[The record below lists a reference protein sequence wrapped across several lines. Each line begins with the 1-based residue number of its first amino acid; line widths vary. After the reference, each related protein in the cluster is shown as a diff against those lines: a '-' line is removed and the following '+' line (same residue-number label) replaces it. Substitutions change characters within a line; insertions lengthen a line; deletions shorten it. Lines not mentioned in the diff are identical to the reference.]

1 MYKTKSAQNMINY
14 TFMKSPYYAQFKYA
28 KIFVNFSKAIQGKL
42 KNVQFLLR
50 LLCKFLRKKVQ
61 SAFLFKA
68 FQRVIKS
75 LNLMTESRTKYIIS
89 RV

>member
-14 TFMKSPYYAQFKYA
+14 TFMKSPYYGQFKYA

-50 LLCKFLRKKVQ
+50 LLCKFLRNKVQ
-61 SAFLFKA
+61 SAFFVQG
-68 FQRVIKS
+68 FPKS
-75 LNLMTESRTKYIIS
+75 YKKSKSND
-89 RV
+89 